1 MPDEYSE
8 KINQYWDEITSMYIS
23 FEDKKP
29 IIELEPNRPRIIAFP
44 AEEYLDGLSERNRE
58 QARKQYHK
66 ATATGAMMVF
76 VKDKEKEVLRS
87 YVFQRVGGEQD

>member
-1 MPDEYSE
+1 MVDEYSE

-44 AEEYLDGLSERNRE
+44 AEEYLDGLSERTRDH
-58 QARKQYHK
+58 ARNQYHN
-66 ATATGAMMVF
+66 AAATGAMMVF
-76 VKDKEKEVLRS
+76 VKDEEKEVLRS
-87 YVFQRVGGEQD
+87 YVFQRVDGE

>member
-8 KINQYWDEITSMYIS
+8 KINPYWDEITSMYIS

-44 AEEYLDGLSERNRE
+44 AESNPSGPSDSNR
-58 QARKQYHK
+58 AIGIKQ
-66 ATATGAMMVF
+66 
-76 VKDKEKEVLRS
+76 
-87 YVFQRVGGEQD
+87 